1 MDDFDDYPEGSRE
14 IDLQEDP
21 EPKRSDTCSVCLT
34 KSENFHLNYG
44 APTCLSCRAF
54 FRRAVTGQKIQACL
68 MNGTCTMTPKSR
80 GDCRFC
86 RFQKCLFVGMK
97 PEQVMNESTKKAR
110 FKKMFHKN
118 TNKGVEKALEKP
130 KAKRGRPKKHR
141 QPEPTSAQRFEVEPV
156 AEITKAR
163 TETFGHDPR
172 DVAAFTYPPIYSPQ
186 NTPPAPPPPPTVA
199 PSSLAQSSS
208 SMPPLRPL
216 ETDETVLRTQL
227 VELLKIWRTT
237 TQDLKLSK
245 EIRESLQTKVQ
256 TNLPVRSNDFKTHL
270 DWTSVVMR
278 LFARYIHD
286 FNLLTSYDQD
296 LLLKRNQNMLS
307 ALIFAKA
314 VQENSS
320 FSHKLE
326 CINLGMDFWGTDGFV
341 AMGANTPSPE
351 ILSPA
356 FLETMYLSQP
366 QVSSLVHNV
375 NDFEISPHW
384 YCVMVY
390 GSLFYSDA
398 TSTHLFNDPEHIYN
412 FSQHAA
418 KFGKLL
424 GWDEGGFLP
433 FLSNLRKLS
442 DLLQNVD
449 WSNPICRSLS
459 LQFSEMED
467 VNINSVVDQVIGR
480 IRKVNIGSDM
490 LTEIIMVNLDVPL
503 SKNFVCQGKYLWGKK
518 SQIVLEHF
526 EEYRSLPTSA
536 KTFVHKESLGLIMG
550 LIAYWHGN
558 IFSPMDQFKLSLGYQ
573 DLEQFEIM
581 AKNEALNWRPRHV
594 SVRELYPTECPKIAQ
609 CIDALEES
617 FQQLRDFTKV
627 VDGNTFY
634 LMFLLLLFEPCATRK
649 DLQMDPISGLSRK
662 FEYMLIR
669 RSKLK
674 AEDVQRCI
682 VGIKTIA
689 KGIDEAIK
697 CIKQPQFN

>member
-1 MDDFDDYPEGSRE
+1 MDDFDDYPEGSQE
-14 IDLQEDP
+14 IDLHEDP

-54 FRRAVTGQKIQACL
+54 FRRAVTGQKIQPCL
-68 MNGTCTMTPKSR
+68 MNGTCAMTPKSR

-110 FKKMFHKN
+110 FKKMFHKGASKI
-118 TNKGVEKALEKP
+118 TEKAVEKP

-141 QPEPTSAQRFEVEPV
+141 HSEPPAAAPTFNVEPV
-156 AEITKAR
+156 ATITKTSLSPFKHA
-163 TETFGHDPR
+163 PP
-172 DVAAFTYPPIYSPQ
+172 VPSAFTYQPRFSPQITPSSPPIG
-186 NTPPAPPPPPTVA
+186 PPPPPSA
-199 PSSLAQSSS
+199 AQSVSA
-208 SMPPLRPL
+208 MPPLRPP
-216 ETDETVLRTQL
+216 ETDERVLRTQL

-237 TQDLKLSK
+237 TQDLNLSK
-245 EIRESLQTKVQ
+245 EITESLQTKVQ
-256 TNLPVRSNDFKTHL
+256 TNIPIQSSDFKTHL
-270 DWTSVVMR
+270 DWTSMVMR
-278 LFARYIHD
+278 LYARYIHD

-314 VQENSS
+314 VQESSS
-320 FSHKLE
+320 FTQKLE
-326 CINLGMDFWGTDGFV
+326 FINFGMDFWREDGL
-341 AMGANTPSPE
+341 ASGNNTPSPDV
-351 ILSPA
+351 LGPT
-356 FLETMYLSQP
+356 FLDCVYLSQP
-366 QVSSLVHNV
+366 QIPSLVQNV
-375 NDFEISPHW
+375 NNYEISPHW
-384 YCVMVY
+384 YCVIVY
-390 GSLFYSDA
+390 GSLFYSDS
-398 TSTHLFNDPEHIYN
+398 TSAHLFNDPDHIRN
-412 FSQHAA
+412 FSTHAS

-449 WSNPICRSLS
+449 WSNPINRALS
-459 LQFSEMED
+459 LQFSEVED
-467 VNINSVVDQVIGR
+467 MNINNVVEQVIGR

-503 SKNFVCQGKYLWGKK
+503 SKNFACQGKFLWGKK
-518 SQIVLEHF
+518 SQVVLEHF
-526 EEYRSLPTSA
+526 EEYRNLPTKA
-536 KTFVHKESLGLIMG
+536 KTFVHTESLGLILG
-550 LIAYWHGN
+550 LIAFWHAS
-558 IFSPMDQFKLSLGYQ
+558 IFSPMDQFKLSLGHK

-581 AKNEALNWRPRHV
+581 AKNEALNWKPRHV
-594 SVRELYPTECPKIAQ
+594 SVREIYPMECPQVAQ
-609 CIDALEES
+609 CIDALEEN
-617 FQQLRDFTKV
+617 FRQLREFTKD

-634 LMFLLLLFEPCATRK
+634 LMFLFLLFEPCTTRK

-674 AEDVQRCI
+674 PEDVQRCV
-682 VGIKTIA
+682 VGIKVIA
-689 KGIDEAIK
+689 KGIDDAIK
-697 CIKQPQFN
+697 CLKQP